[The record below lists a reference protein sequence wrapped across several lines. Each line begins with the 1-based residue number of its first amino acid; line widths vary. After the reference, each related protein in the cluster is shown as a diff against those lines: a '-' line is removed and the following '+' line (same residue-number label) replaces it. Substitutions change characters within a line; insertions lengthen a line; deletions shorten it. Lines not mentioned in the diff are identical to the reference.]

1 MIGGATVSLINIKP
15 CPFCGRMPTVEH
27 DLHICDGE
35 EYATVRCHC
44 GVWLQGFGYG
54 KTEEESINDAIRKW
68 NTRAYQDEPALLTKV
83 KSLIDHLERE
93 ADSAEVAYVHYG
105 DAEDRAE
112 HCAYKD
118 AARRLREIAEG
129 KSDA

>member
-1 MIGGATVSLINIKP
+1 MSLISIKP
-15 CPFCGRMPTVEH
+15 CPFCGEEAEIIEFSDRFQCGRKDEGCIAWAEDMPVYLTRS
-27 DLHICDGE
+27 G
-35 EYATVRCHC
+35 
-44 GVWLQGFGYG
+44 
-54 KTEEESINDAIRKW
+54 AIKEW